1 MTGLEVSIEK
11 RTDTFHLCVDWK
23 IGNELVVI
31 LGESGAGKSMT
42 LKMIAG
48 LMRPDKG
55 VIRINGKT
63 VYDSSSGIFVPARM
77 RRIGYVFQS
86 MALFPHMTVYENIK
100 YGAPRGNEHR
110 TKDDV
115 MGMLK
120 LFQIEALAG
129 KYPGETSGGQQQRV
143 ALARALIGR
152 PELLL
157 LDEPFSALDT
167 PLKGQMREMI
177 KNVKQEF
184 SVPVILVTHDL
195 IDASATADRVIVYST
210 GTVAAIGTFNE
221 LMSNPATPDV
231 KRLLDITPY
240 LSIVGNAGKNVTPG
254 QTGVD

>member
-63 VYDSSSGIFVPARM
+63 VYDSGDGTFIPARM

-86 MALFPHMTVYENIK
+86 MALFPHMTAYENIK
-100 YGAPRGNEHR
+100 YGAPRGNAHR
-110 TKDDV
+110 TRDAV

-120 LFQIEALAG
+120 LFQIEALAD
-129 KYPGETSGGQQQRV
+129 KYPSETSGGQRQRV
-143 ALARALIGR
+143 ALARALIGW

-167 PLKGQMREMI
+167 PLKGQMRELI
-177 KNVKQEF
+177 KNIKQEF

-195 IDASATADRVIVYST
+195 IDASATADRVIVYSA
-210 GTVAAIGTFNE
+210 GSVAGVGSFNE
-221 LMSNPATPDV
+221 LMKNPASPEV

-240 LSIVGNAGKNVTPG
+240 ISIIENAGKNLTA
-254 QTGVD
+254 